1 MLVTGLEEIRR
12 VKRKIFSNMCLLAF
26 TTVLLSAMLVTG
38 ILYGKFY
45 SSMKQSVKNEAVYI
59 AAAINFSGQEYLNI
73 PKNTNEMSRVSLIS
87 SDGTV
92 LYDSAKDK
100 NMMDNHLHRPEV
112 VSALENGF
120 GEDVRLSKTL
130 GTQYFYYA
138 LRLENGNI
146 LRVSNAVHSVYA
158 SVFASIPYLAL
169 IFAAIF
175 VAAIL
180 LANLMTKRIVVPINE
195 LNLDDPLSND
205 VYDELSPLLTRL
217 SRQQAMLKKQMD
229 SLKEKQEEFSA
240 ITEHMDEGLIILNV
254 NANILS
260 INNSALKLFGTP
272 SMNCVGQ
279 HILTV
284 NRSLALQTAVNRAL
298 SGEACEDSLSVG
310 RYHYQ
315 LLANPVFVNKKL
327 TGAVLLLI
335 DVTQKHMAEQIRRE
349 FSANVSH
356 ELKTP
361 LTSISGYAEILKNG
375 LVKPADIQRFSE
387 RIYTEA
393 SRLITLVEDIMKLSR
408 LDESTPDLPFE
419 EVNLL
424 SLSQEICRRISLLAQ
439 KKHIEISVRGDSV
452 SIRGV
457 RQILD
462 EMIYNLVS
470 NAVMYNRDG
479 GSVTVSVFKTSAKT
493 VLEVADTGIGI
504 APEHQD
510 RIFERF
516 YRVDKSHSKET
527 GGTGLGLSI
536 VKHGANYHSAKIE
549 LESQLA
555 KGTKVR
561 VVFPK
566 DIGEPYPI

>member
-73 PKNTNEMSRVSLIS
+73 QKNTNEMSRVTLIS

-92 LYDSAKDK
+92 LYDSAEDK
-100 NMMDNHLHRPEV
+100 NMMENHLHRPEV
-112 VSALENGF
+112 VSAFENGF

-146 LRVSNAVHSVYA
+146 LRVSNAVNSVYA
-158 SVFASIPYLAL
+158 SVFASIPYLVL

-240 ITEHMDEGLIILNV
+240 ITEHMDEGLIILDV

-260 INNSALKLFGTP
+260 INNSALKLLGV
-272 SMNCVGQ
+272 SSKNCVGQ

-284 NRSLALQTAVNRAL
+284 NRSLALQTAVNSAL
-298 SGEACEDSLSVG
+298 GGEACEDSLSVG

-315 LLANPVFVNKKL
+315 LLANPVFVNKTL
-327 TGAVLLLI
+327 TGAVLLII
-335 DVTQKHMAEQIRRE
+335 DVTQKHMAEQMRRE

-387 RIYTEA
+387 RIYAEA
-393 SRLITLVEDIMKLSR
+393 SRLIALVEDIMKLSR
-408 LDESTPDLPFE
+408 LDESAPDLPFE

-536 VKHGANYHSAKIE
+536 VKHGANYHGAKIE
-549 LESQLA
+549 LESQPG
-555 KGTKVR
+555 KGTKVQII
-561 VVFPK
+561 FPQN
-566 DIGEPYPI
+566 IGEQYPI